1 MVSSRSP
8 ETTHKIM
15 SAVKRK
21 DTEPELILRKALWHN
36 GLRYRKN
43 YRKLP
48 GTPDVVFIKK
58 KIAVFC
64 DGDYWHGHNW
74 AIRGLAS
81 LEAELSRYSD
91 FWRKKILENVSRD
104 QRVNAR
110 LEEMGWRVIRF
121 WESEIRADV
130 DACVKKVAD
139 EYHKISGS

>member
-1 MVSSRSP
+1 MASSRSP

-74 AIRGLAS
+74 AIRGLPS

-104 QRVNAR
+104 QRVNAQ
-110 LEEMGWRVIRF
+110 LEEMGWHVIRF